1 MARRWLWVIN
11 LLILIFL
18 LGCLLVIYRFSQTAP
33 ALALNCSSELYD
45 RQLNEGEDAQHYL
58 LLDLQTKGKRA
69 LVNYRYFNMDGTPA
83 GSILMQGQLA
93 SEEAGRY
100 QILVTDKQELSGKGE
115 RPAHMQYLSY
125 VSSFNLSN
133 EGLHHLALEIL
144 DADEAKDYAIVLFQP
159 SNTVCGCRLIH

>member
-1 MARRWLWVIN
+1 MIN

-69 LVNYRYFNMDGTPA
+69 WSTIATSTWMAPPPA
-83 GSILMQGQLA
+83 
-93 SEEAGRY
+93 
-100 QILVTDKQELSGKGE
+100 
-115 RPAHMQYLSY
+115 
-125 VSSFNLSN
+125 VS
-133 EGLHHLALEIL
+133 
-144 DADEAKDYAIVLFQP
+144 
-159 SNTVCGCRLIH
+159 